1 MVNINGIKRCRVNQ
15 EMTQAQ
21 LAAACG
27 VTQGTV
33 AMWEK
38 GVCFP
43 NSGRITIV
51 AKALHCS
58 VDDLLRMAEE
68 RKAAEA

>member
-1 MVNINGIKRCRVNQ
+1 
-15 EMTQAQ
+15 MTQVE
-21 LAAACG
+21 LAKACG

-43 NSGRITIV
+43 KSEKIIRV
-51 AKALHCS
+51 AQALGCNG
-58 VDDLLRMAEE
+58 DQLLQMAAE
-68 RKAAEA
+68 RKNQTA